1 LSKEIKKATESNQF
15 LSSLFNNMEAAVFLV
30 DKEARVK
37 NVNKSFSKLFQKS
50 EEEIYNEL
58 CGNAIGCI
66 FPIREETDCGK
77 TYNCD
82 KCTLRKAIMKCF
94 KEKGEVQRRILK
106 RELYLGGKLSL
117 KYFYII
123 ANYFEYEENEFVMII
138 INDITEIE
146 SARERLKELNNIR
159 NEFLG
164 IAAHDLKSPI
174 SVISMASSY
183 LLEIPEL
190 RKNNEHKKLLDL
202 IQNSSNYMIELVN
215 NFLDLSKIEAG
226 ELVLDKTEVDYVEFV
241 KDVLELNKIAAKSK
255 NINIDLDVVDNCS
268 PIIKIDKSYIQQV
281 INNLIDNAIKFSPY
295 GSTINVRIMKKDM
308 DMVLTEISD
317 QGQGIPEKDIDNL
330 FKKYRTSSVKTQNGG
345 KSSGLGLAISKKIVK
360 KHDGKIGVRSKL
372 GKGSTFYFKLPIN

>member
-1 LSKEIKKATESNQF
+1 MSKEIKKATESNQF

>member
-1 LSKEIKKATESNQF
+1 MSKEIKKATESNQF

-37 NVNKSFSKLFQKS
+37 NINKSFSKLFQKS

-77 TYNCD
+77 TYNCN

-94 KEKGEVQRRILK
+94 KEKGEVQRTILK
-106 RELYLGGKLSL
+106 REFYLGDNFYL

-123 ANYFEYEENEFVMII
+123 ANYFEYEENEFVLII

-146 SARERLKELNNIR
+146 SARERLKELNRIR

-190 RKNNEHKKLLDL
+190 RGNNENKKLLEL

-226 ELVLDKTEVDYVEFV
+226 ELILDKIEVDYVEFV
-241 KDVLELNKIAAKSK
+241 KEVLELNKIAARSK
-255 NINIDLDVVDNCS
+255 NINIDLDVVDNYS

-281 INNLIDNAIKFSPY
+281 INNLIDNAIKFSHQ
-295 GSTINVRIMKKDM
+295 GSIITVRIMKKDT

-330 FKKYRTSSVKTQNGG
+330 FRKYRTSSVKTPNGG

-372 GKGSTFYFKLPIN
+372 GKGSTFYFILPLN

>member
-1 LSKEIKKATESNQF
+1 
-15 LSSLFNNMEAAVFLV
+15 MEAAVFLV

-106 RELYLGGKLSL
+106 REFYIGGKLSL

-123 ANYFEYEENEFVMII
+123 ANYFEYEENEFVLII

-190 RKNNEHKKLLDL
+190 RKNDEHKKLLDL

-255 NINIDLDVVDNCS
+255 NINIDLDVVDNYS

-330 FKKYRTSSVKTQNGG
+330 FRKYRTSSVKTPNGG

-372 GKGSTFYFKLPIN
+372 GKGSTFYFILPLN